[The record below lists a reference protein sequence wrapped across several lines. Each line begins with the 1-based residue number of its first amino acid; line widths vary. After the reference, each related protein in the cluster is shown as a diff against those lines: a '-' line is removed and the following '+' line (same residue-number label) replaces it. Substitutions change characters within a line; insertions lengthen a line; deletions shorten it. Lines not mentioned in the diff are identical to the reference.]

1 MNHIT
6 FMSFLMISAFYSSI
20 SFAGETSNKES
31 TVYSDRTMMT
41 ATGKQRLSKKWQD
54 ETRVD
59 DCKVPEQYRTDK
71 SRSSNCDKR
80 KKLVSDHQD

>member
-1 MNHIT
+1 MRVSIT
-6 FMSFLMISAFYSSI
+6 ISLCMLVALY
-20 SFAGETSNKES
+20 TSAVSAAEKPNS
-31 TVYSDRTMMT
+31 DSMVYSDRTMMT

-71 SRSSNCDKR
+71 SRSTSCDHKH
-80 KKLVSDHQD
+80 K